1 MKKALL
7 ILSFL
12 WLLFQAAC
20 VNDKYIPAVVN
31 NQCDTTY
38 YARVI
43 KPIIITNCTMSGCH
57 DGHSSIPNFNNY
69 IEVKVEVEEIEDG
82 EREFLDRLNI
92 PSGHP
97 GHMPVDGVL
106 SPSEI
111 HLIEN
116 WINSGYVGC

>member
-7 ILSFL
+7 VFTVLFL
-12 WLLFQAAC
+12 LVQAAC
-20 VNDKYIPAVVN
+20 VNDKYIPEVVN

-38 YARVI
+38 YSRVI
-43 KPIIITNCTMSGCH
+43 KPIIITNCTLSGCH

-69 IEVKVEVEEIEDG
+69 QEVKVEIEEEEDH
-82 EREFLDRLNI
+82 ESEFLYRLKK
-92 PSGHP
+92 PFGAP
-97 GHMPVDGVL
+97 GHMPVNSVL

-116 WINSGYVGC
+116 WINSGYAGC

>member
-57 DGHSSIPNFNNY
+57 DGHSIIPNFNNY
-69 IEVKVEVEEIEDG
+69 IEVKEEIEEIDNH
-82 EREFLDRLNI
+82 EPEFLLRLKKPYNDQ
-92 PSGHP
+92 
-97 GHMPVDGVL
+97 GHMPVGGML

-116 WINSGYVGC
+116 WINSGYAGC